1 MKLKAFIS
9 CIVIAV
15 ASVGLSCL
23 VFGQMQES
31 VSEDMG
37 PSMSAGEQNL
47 SKDTTDYTEL
57 RDKEV
62 PQKRADSKQLQ
73 CGKDM
78 SSKEMEDMMSGMH
91 QGMSKMM
98 IAMYSG
104 ILDLFAQK
112 DTAAKLAVFAR
123 NYYEELVKQGF
134 KEEEALKIVASTGMP
149 SLSK

>member
-1 MKLKAFIS
+1 MKLKVFIS
-9 CIVIAV
+9 YIVIAAV
-15 ASVGLSCL
+15 SVGFSCL

-47 SKDTTDYTEL
+47 KEDTAAA
-57 RDKEV
+57 
-62 PQKRADSKQLQ
+62 PKQLQ
-73 CGKDM
+73 SGKEM
-78 SSKEMEDMMSGMH
+78 SSKEMENMMSGMN

-98 IAMYSG
+98 TAMYGG

-112 DTAAKLAVFAR
+112 DTAVKLAAFTR

-134 KEEEALKIVASTGMP
+134 KEEEALKIVASTGIP

>member
-9 CIVIAV
+9 CIVITAV
-15 ASVGLSCL
+15 SVGFSCL

-37 PSMSAGEQNL
+37 SSMSAGEENL
-47 SKDTTDYTEL
+47 KEDTTAA
-57 RDKEV
+57 
-62 PQKRADSKQLQ
+62 PKQLQ
-73 CGKDM
+73 SGKEM
-78 SSKEMEDMMSGMH
+78 SSKEMENMMSGMN

-98 IAMYSG
+98 TAMYGG

-112 DTAAKLAVFAR
+112 DTAAKLAAFTR
-123 NYYEELVKQGF
+123 NYYDELVKQGF

-149 SLSK
+149 SLSR